1 MNTETKEISNQFR
14 GTTKEDL
21 SIVQTAL
28 LGLEHVLVMNVFVI
42 PVLVAT
48 ALSMSDAAATQLIQ
62 STFLGAGLATLV
74 QVLFFHQLPVV
85 NGASFVPI
93 GALIGIYH
101 GTRSMD
107 VVMGASL
114 IGALFILL
122 LGFSGIYKKIT
133 KNFIPTLVSGVVI
146 MIIGLS
152 LLPSAFESNIYVETT
167 SLNIQQNILLA
178 SLTAGVLIF
187 TSLIGHYVKSL
198 GNVFQYTSVIIAL
211 AVGTLI
217 AHFIGGVNWQTVTE
231 APWISFPR
239 FAFIDYGFRFDLSA
253 IITMMIIYLVILTEA
268 TSTWYAISSVSK
280 EELTDDRMNRG
291 VIGEGITNVIGAL
304 VGATP
309 SASYSSSA
317 GIISITGVAS
327 RQIFI
332 ASGIWLFVLAFAGKL
347 SAIIHAIPSAVIG
360 GVFAIVCIQI
370 FLAGFK
376 VVKEEL
382 NTERA
387 TYIVGIPLIVTVG
400 LILLPEEVIETA
412 PQIVQYFLNSP
423 IAISAIVA
431 ILLNQLIPTPNKR
444 KARDSPYIFL

>member
-1 MNTETKEISNQFR
+1 MNIETKEISNQFQ
-14 GTTKEDL
+14 GTTKADL
-21 SIVQTAL
+21 STVQTVL

-62 STFLGAGLATLV
+62 SAFLGAGLATLV

-101 GTRSMD
+101 GTGSMEA
-107 VVMGASL
+107 VMGASL
-114 IGALFILL
+114 VGALFILL
-122 LGFSGIYKKIT
+122 LGFSGIYKTIT
-133 KNFIPTLVSGVVI
+133 KNFIPTLVNGVVI

-152 LLPSAFESNIYVETT
+152 LLPSAFESNIYVETMH
-167 SLNIQQNILLA
+167 LNIQQNILLA
-178 SLTAGVLIF
+178 SLTAGVLVF
-187 TSLIGHYVKSL
+187 TSLIGHYIKPL
-198 GNVFQYTSVIIAL
+198 GNAFQYTSVIIAL
-211 AVGTLI
+211 MVGTLI

-253 IITMMIIYLVILTEA
+253 IMTMVIIYLVILTEA

-280 EELTDDRMNRG
+280 EELNDDRMNRG
-291 VIGEGITNVIGAL
+291 VIGEGLTNVIGAL

-309 SASYSSSA
+309 SASYSSNA

-327 RQIFI
+327 RQVFI
-332 ASGIWLFVLAFAGKL
+332 ASGIWLLVLAFAGKL
-347 SAIIHAIPSAVIG
+347 SAIIYAIPSAVIG
-360 GVFAIVCIQI
+360 GIFAIVCIQI
-370 FLAGFK
+370 FLAGLK

-387 TYIVGIPLIVTVG
+387 IYIVGIPLIVTIG
-400 LILLPEEVIETA
+400 LILLPEEVVETA

-431 ILLNQLIPTPNKR
+431 ILLNQLIPTPHLKG
-444 KARDSPYIFL
+444 K